1 MSDPLTPNQLA
12 QLATEFKRLQ
22 EQRLETDRQAKELKQ
37 QEELMKIQILEGLA
51 TLDISSIGAG
61 EYQVAR
67 KLKEV
72 PVITDWEEFT
82 KYVLATQ
89 DLSLLERRPSK
100 AALTERRAGGN
111 AVPGTGTFTDYSLSF
126 TKLKG

>member
-1 MSDPLTPNQLA
+1 MSSPLTPSQLA

-22 EQRLETDRQAKELKQ
+22 EQRLETDKQAKELKQ
-37 QEELMKIQILEGLA
+37 QEELMKVQILEGLA
-51 TLDISSIGAG
+51 TLDISSIGTG

-72 PVITDWEEFT
+72 PVVTDWEEFT

-100 AALTERRAGGN
+100 AALTERRTGGN

>member
-1 MSDPLTPNQLA
+1 
-12 QLATEFKRLQ
+12 LQ
-22 EQRLETDRQAKELKQ
+22 EQRLEADKLAAELKL
-37 QEELMKIQILEGLA
+37 QEAMLKVKILEGLA
-51 TLDISSIGAG
+51 TLEISSIGAG
-61 EYQVAR
+61 EYQVSR

-72 PVITDWEEFT
+72 PIVTDWKEFT
-82 KYVLATQ
+82 KYVIDTK

-100 AALTERRAGGN
+100 AALTERRTGGN